1 MLCDVIFL
9 SLPGEFDI
17 PCFTMAIFH
26 LDDYH
31 WQPNVSNDIKF
42 KFKTSQKSDREGN
55 ITLNTQKVIQ
65 ELLFSELSDR
75 GDMQRLF
82 QIFVS
87 YKYYMNFKIWLRSF
101 ILFFHQELDFA
112 A

>member
-1 MLCDVIFL
+1 
-9 SLPGEFDI
+9 
-17 PCFTMAIFH
+17 MAIFR

-42 KFKTSQKSDREGN
+42 KLKTSQKSDREGN

-75 GDMQRLF
+75 GDMRRLF

-87 YKYYMNFKIWLRSF
+87 YKYYMNFKI
-101 ILFFHQELDFA
+101 
-112 A
+112 